1 MINQQI
7 IAIKKIEDLKIIS
20 TMETKIIKTVHEW
33 LPEFAETEH
42 QNTEYVLLKNLAD
55 YCRHHFALGEKE
67 KANRVIKIISL
78 MYNSGNLHDRNA
90 IENEFLGVMALDE
103 TPSSLKNHMRVF
115 PENLKTAYLKTIL
128 EN

>member
-1 MINQQI
+1 MINQEI
-7 IAIKKIEDLKIIS
+7 INIKEITDFKIIS
-20 TMETKIIKTVHEW
+20 TMETKIIKTIHEW
-33 LPEFAETEH
+33 LPEFVETNN
-42 QNTEYVLLKNLAD
+42 QYTEYILLKNLAE

-90 IENEFLGVMALDE
+90 IENEFLGVLAKDE
-103 TPSSLKNHMRVF
+103 APSSLKNHLRIF

>member
-20 TMETKIIKTVHEW
+20 TMETKIIKTVKEW
-33 LPEFAETEH
+33 LPELAESEH

-55 YCRHHFALGEKE
+55 YCRHHFAQGEKE